1 MTASGFQPPS
11 YPPSRR
17 TTNPVIFIGVVLLA
31 LVLLGG
37 GLAWVLGMGLFAPG
51 PTNRPGPTSSP
62 GASAGATA
70 QPSVTGSADLHTDQ
84 PTGDVVPSPTVELT
98 AGPAN
103 DDTARLL
110 THVPEAVRGSCVPG
124 AFAEPVLARVDCTP
138 SADISVYYAI
148 YANLA
153 DATEAYDRAFARAQ
167 IDRDS
172 GRCYNENADGT
183 LTATTDSWPS
193 EHEYTQGGSPIG
205 RYLCNVDEPPSITW
219 TDDRL
224 YILAVA
230 ASPSGDSDRLVS
242 FWAREAGPIP

>member
-1 MTASGFQPPS
+1 MTASNFQPPS
-11 YPPSRR
+11 YTPIRR
-17 TTNPVIFIGVVLLA
+17 GPNPVIFIGAILVALL
-31 LVLLGG
+31 LIGG
-37 GLAWVLGMGLFAPG
+37 GLAWLLRIGPFAQG
-51 PTNRPGPTSSP
+51 PTNSASPTLTAGPSAPASGQPPTTSRPRPPTV
-62 GASAGATA
+62 
-70 QPSVTGSADLHTDQ
+70 QPS
-84 PTGDVVPSPTVELT
+84 GDELPSPTVELT
-98 AGPAN
+98 AGPPN

-138 SADISVYYAI
+138 APDISVYYAI

-153 DATEAYDRAFARAQ
+153 DATDAYDRAFGRAL

-183 LTATTDSWPS
+183 LTATTDAWPS
-193 EHEYTQGGSPIG
+193 EHEYTQAGQPIG
-205 RYLCNVDEPPSITW
+205 RFLCNVDEPPSITW

-230 ASPSGDSDRLVS
+230 TSPTGDSDRLVS
-242 FWAREAGPIP
+242 FWAKEAGPVP